1 MVKLK
6 SPKSPSPPNDLLV
19 TAGFNLQ
26 IYHRL
31 NPKKD
36 HPKKTFSRFQVK
48 TNVVRIEK
56 LLIRFQDK
64 VYSGTWRRDGALI
77 AAGSEEGTVKIFDTA
92 GLMTHKM

>member
-1 MVKLK
+1 MLIFFSSVDNFFISDSLK

-48 TNVVRIEK
+48 PSNASVTKIAFRIKSILEHGDVMV
-56 LLIRFQDK
+56 L
-64 VYSGTWRRDGALI
+64 
-77 AAGSEEGTVKIFDTA
+77 
-92 GLMTHKM
+92 

>member
-1 MVKLK
+1 MKLK
-6 SPKSPSPPNDLLV
+6 SHKSPSPPNDLLV

-48 TNVVRIEK
+48 TMQLFIEI
-56 LLIRFQDK
+56 LLVYFQDK

-92 GLMTHKM
+92 GWLTHII